1 MPRVLSGVLL
11 TSPCT
16 GTTEAQFIAPD
27 RGRGG
32 GVKLTTTALYHR
44 RLYPPV
50 RDNEFGYSPNPVIVV
65 RMVGHWPYN
74 SR

>member
-11 TSPCT
+11 TSPRT
-16 GTTEAQFIAPD
+16 GNTEAQFIVPD
-27 RGRGG
+27 RGERG
-32 GVKLTTTALYHR
+32 GVKLTTTTLYHR

-50 RDNEFGYSPNPVIVV
+50 RDYEFGYSPYPVIVV